1 MQYGSLVVGVVYCVL
16 LLDEIIGTCLVLHS
30 MVFLASQ
37 DTLKMMLVNTQC
49 GVVWCTPVWKQRI
62 FRFPHPIV
70 LGLLTRETAFHFP
83 AQSLRCPSP
92 CWNVQNQQI
101 CHRHIL
107 RRAGLAI
114 CCFLIFPI
122 EWLPGAGAAGFDQF
136 SWDFVSKNSPEKS
149 PSCDHQL
156 LEERTF

>member
-49 GVVWCTPVWKQRI
+49 GVVWCSMVRYGVVWCTPVWKQRI

-92 CWNVQNQQI
+92 GWNVQN
-101 CHRHIL
+101 
-107 RRAGLAI
+107 
-114 CCFLIFPI
+114 
-122 EWLPGAGAAGFDQF
+122 
-136 SWDFVSKNSPEKS
+136 
-149 PSCDHQL
+149 
-156 LEERTF
+156 